1 VSALRAALV
10 ALSAAVLTAACAA
23 GQQAQTGR
31 EKPTIDGTEG
41 SVGNI
46 KLVNVSL
53 HTPTGTSYA
62 AGANVPMT
70 VYIANSG
77 ASDDTLTDVT
87 STEFPGGWQVVSTS
101 SLTGDA
107 STPAASPSPSS
118 SGAAS
123 GGASLPIAAGSAV
136 GLGISGLNTGDGK
149 SKQTLVLEGL
159 AKQGAPLTPGMAVKI
174 TFTFANAGQTTLT
187 VPVQLSTTPNEQTLP
202 ASPPPAA

>member
-1 VSALRAALV
+1 VRAPDTLSCVSALRAALV

-23 GQQAQTGR
+23 GQQAQTGL

-46 KLVNVSL
+46 KLVDVSL
-53 HTPTGTSYA
+53 HTPTGASYA

-77 ASDDTLTDVT
+77 ASDDTLTNIT

-101 SLTGDA
+101 SLSSSA
-107 STPAASPSPSS
+107 SPAASPS
-118 SGAAS
+118 GT
-123 GGASLPIAAGSAV
+123 SLPIVAGSAV
-136 GLGISGLNTGDGK
+136 GLGISGLNTGNGK
-149 SKQTLVLEGL
+149 SKQTLVLKGL
-159 AKQGAPLTPGMAVKI
+159 AKQSAPLTPGMAVKI

-202 ASPPPAA
+202 ASPAPAA